1 MADKERFNLNLEN
14 NDESFDLNPD
24 QGDEDF
30 IVDFGEVINT
40 GAVTSYNEL
49 TNKPS
54 INGVE
59 LRDNKTSQDLGL
71 ADDNDI
77 TDLQEQID
85 AITVSS
91 DVVDVLGSYQDLLD
105 YDTSELGDNDIVKVL
120 QDSTHGN
127 AMSYYRWNKTAGQWV
142 YVGSEGPFYT
152 KSESDTK
159 FQDKLVSGTNI
170 KTINNESILGSG
182 NIDIEGG
189 YPEVPEK
196 LYEYT
201 NLLDLLNDDVNIP
214 DGIYTVLQE
223 WYCDIPKADGEYISD
238 YINPHSILYI
248 DRNYGVISWTGTTA
262 SIYWSN
268 NDGAFFGGYFTN
280 SEDVET
286 LIDEKLGPNIVMT
299 DTDQDITG
307 IKTIRATD
315 GLKFRYGSEA
325 TRTVIKPISGGMA
338 VAYANAQGVTD
349 NNFEFSQGYNT
360 SNKTL
365 IPKDT
370 ATQDL
375 GKSDRIWNNL
385 YVSKLNDGTNEKSF
399 SSLLTNNN
407 SLIPTSSSVYAL
419 GDNAHRWYY
428 LYMSGNIEMQLGD
441 INQVK
446 SITANE
452 YRIKDGNFNNNYYS
466 LLKYKYGTS
475 GKTVAQLQNGIDVN
489 NMIIHNIPDTPD
501 DGTSPINKNY
511 ADTNL
516 QGKLTAGTGISI
528 TNNVISSTLEGIDY
542 EVDQQLPATGEKG
555 IIYLIPNGSSETENI
570 YDEYIWIPPL
580 QEGESGRFEF
590 IGTTQTDLSNYVDL
604 DSAQTISGD
613 KTFTGSIKATN
624 TATNI
629 TWGFLSNQY
638 QNMQFERNG
647 LGVFSMSSSA
657 FFPNYNNSR
666 DLGTSSLKFRDV
678 YIGRNLTDGT
688 NSVAVNKIANKDNFV
703 TLTQAEYDALATKD
717 PDTYYFIEEE

>member
-1 MADKERFNLNLEN
+1 MNDYGEQQINLEPEN
-14 NDESFDLNPD
+14 VEQQIELEEEPVIIN
-24 QGDEDF
+24 QG
-30 IVDFGEVINT
+30 GTQN
-40 GAVTSYNEL
+40 YNEL
-49 TNKPS
+49 RNKPS

-59 LRDNKTSQDLGL
+59 LRDNKTSQELGL
-71 ADDNDI
+71 ADDDDI

-91 DVVDVLGSYQDLLD
+91 DVVDVLGTYQDLLD

-189 YPEVPEK
+189 YPEVPEDAYT
-196 LYEYT
+196 LY
-201 NLLDLLNDDVNIP
+201 NLIEIYNDETTIP
-214 DGIYTVLQE
+214 DGIYTVTQD
-223 WYCDIPKADGEYISD
+223 WYIDVLKQDEYSSD
-238 YINPHSILYI
+238 NIFANSLLYINRVNDIIGWSGPSSSTYWYNG
-248 DRNYGVISWTGTTA
+248 DETFTGGVL
-262 SIYWSN
+262 
-268 NDGAFFGGYFTN
+268 TN
-280 SEDVET
+280 ADDVNAI
-286 LIDEKLGPNIVMT
+286 IDEKLGPNIVMT

-338 VAYANAQGVTD
+338 VAYTNAQGVTD

-365 IPKDT
+365 IPGNT

-375 GKSDRIWNNL
+375 GKSDRVWNNL

-399 SSLLTNNN
+399 SSLLTNNS

-419 GDNAHRWYY
+419 GDNTHRWYY

-441 INQVK
+441 IRQVK

-466 LLKYKYGTS
+466 LLKYNYGTS

-489 NMIIHNIPDTPD
+489 NMVIHNIPDTPD

-542 EVDQQLPATGEKG
+542 EVDDELPQTGEKG

-590 IGTTQTDLSNYVDL
+590 IGTTQTDLTNYVDRTTY
-604 DSAQTISGD
+604 QTISGT
-613 KTFTGSIKATN
+613 KMLTGQLQFGGSSNYIQYNSVGGKIRVRTGGLQIDNGAVEPYTTN
-624 TATNI
+624 A
-629 TWGFLSNQY
+629 L
-638 QNMQFERNG
+638 
-647 LGVFSMSSSA
+647 
-657 FFPNYNNSR
+657 
-666 DLGTSSLKFRDV
+666 DLGLNDKKW
-678 YIGRNLTDGT
+678 RNLYLSGNLSDGT
-688 NSVAVNKIANKDNFV
+688 NSVAVADIADKDYVDNAIGDID
-703 TLTQAEYDALATKD
+703 TALQNLVSGNGV
-717 PDTYYFIEEE
+717 I

>member
-1 MADKERFNLNLEN
+1 MNDYGEQQINLEPENVEQQIELEEEPVIINQGGTN
-14 NDESFDLNPD
+14 N
-24 QGDEDF
+24 
-30 IVDFGEVINT
+30 
-40 GAVTSYNEL
+40 YNEL
-49 TNKPS
+49 RNLPS
-54 INGVE
+54 VNDVT
-59 LRDNKTSQDLGL
+59 LRGNKTSEELGL
-71 ADDNDI
+71 ADNSDI

-91 DVVDVLGSYQDLLD
+91 DVVDVLGTYQDLLD

-170 KTINNESILGSG
+170 KTINNNSILGSG

-189 YPEVPEK
+189 YPEVPAK

-201 NLLDLLNDDVNIP
+201 NLLDLLNEPMYVP
-214 DGIYTVLQE
+214 DGIYTVSRE
-223 WYCDIPKADGEYISD
+223 WYCDVPKPNEEWASD
-238 YINPHSILYI
+238 NINPNSILYI
-248 DRNYGVISWTGTTA
+248 YRPYGFISWSGPT
-262 SIYWSN
+262 SSMYWSN
-268 NDGAFFGGYFTN
+268 GDETFTGGILTTVD
-280 SEDVET
+280 DVK
-286 LIDEKLGPNIVMT
+286 LAIDEKIGDNYVTIG
-299 DTDQDITG
+299 TDQ
-307 IKTIRATD
+307 TI
-315 GLKFRYGSEA
+315 
-325 TRTVIKPISGGMA
+325 
-338 VAYANAQGVTD
+338 N
-349 NNFEFSQGYNT
+349 
-360 SNKTL
+360 SNKTIGKGKKL
-365 IPKDT
+365 TFSGTSPNTSDASIENNYGFLRFAHGSNEIMFIGSSGVYVDGFMSPNVTNSFNLGNNSNKWDT
-370 ATQDL
+370 
-375 GKSDRIWNNL
+375 L
-385 YVSKLNDGTNEKSF
+385 YVNKLNDGTNEKSL

-407 SLIPTSSSVYAL
+407 SLIPTSSSVYTL
-419 GDNAHRWYY
+419 GNNTHRWYY

-542 EVDQQLPATGEKG
+542 EVDDELPQTGEKG

-590 IGTTQTDLSNYVDL
+590 IGTTQTDLTNYVDL
-604 DSAQTISGD
+604 SSAQTISGV
-613 KTFTGSIKATN
+613 KTFSNGIISDSIASTSNNANLVFKRGNN
-624 TATNI
+624 TVMTLQAGTFLMNGDIFPTSDANRNI
-629 TWGFLSNQY
+629 GNS
-638 QNMQFERNG
+638 RRK
-647 LGVFSMSSSA
+647 
-657 FFPNYNNSR
+657 YNNLYLS
-666 DLGTSSLKFRDV
+666 G
-678 YIGRNLTDGT
+678 NLSDGT
-688 NSVAVNKIANKDNFV
+688 NSVAVADIADKDYVDTKIGDV
-703 TLTQAEYDALATKD
+703 DTVLTRLVSGEGV
-717 PDTYYFIEEE
+717 